1 MRPATA
7 LLAAALAAVAAQGCA
22 HRQAADGGRAARRGA
37 PSSVAAS
44 DGLTFDARRA
54 RLMAVAAWDTE
65 GRLAVDTG
73 ERAFQG
79 TFRWQQRGD
88 ELELTVRGFP
98 LRTVVLRVSGT
109 PQTLTVTARGADTR
123 VLDDPETQLSELLGW
138 WLPVSSLHAWLLGL
152 PDSQFPATTE
162 LGPEGALAGFEQ
174 RLWRVDYA
182 SYQLSGYQ
190 AGTDPLAADR
200 SSAGAPARVSTG
212 ASGNGA
218 VLVPRRIDLKHGELG
233 VRLTIDTFKPAEP

>member
-7 LLAAALAAVAAQGCA
+7 LLAAALAALAAQGCA
-22 HRQAADGGRAARRGA
+22 HRQTVDGRRAAS
-37 PSSVAAS
+37 PTVAVG
-44 DGLTFDARRA
+44 DGLTLDARRT
-54 RLMAVAAWDTE
+54 RLTAVAAWDTE

-88 ELELTVRGFP
+88 ALELTVRGFP

-152 PDSQFPATTE
+152 PDSQFPATTK
-162 LGPEGALAGFEQ
+162 LGPE
-174 RLWRVDYA
+174 
-182 SYQLSGYQ
+182 
-190 AGTDPLAADR
+190 
-200 SSAGAPARVSTG
+200 
-212 ASGNGA
+212 
-218 VLVPRRIDLKHGELG
+218 
-233 VRLTIDTFKPAEP
+233 